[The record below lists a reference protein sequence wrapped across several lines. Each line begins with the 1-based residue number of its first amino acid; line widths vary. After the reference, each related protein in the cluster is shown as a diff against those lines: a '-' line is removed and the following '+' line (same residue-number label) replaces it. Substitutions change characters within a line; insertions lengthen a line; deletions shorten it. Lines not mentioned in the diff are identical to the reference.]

1 MFSEMQRVSE
11 GKIRMRVKIPVEE
24 RKGDG
29 RGKVRCN
36 DSV

>member
-11 GKIRMRVKIPVEE
+11 GKIRISVKIPVEE
-24 RKGDG
+24 RKGDE
-29 RGKVRCN
+29 RGKVRCK